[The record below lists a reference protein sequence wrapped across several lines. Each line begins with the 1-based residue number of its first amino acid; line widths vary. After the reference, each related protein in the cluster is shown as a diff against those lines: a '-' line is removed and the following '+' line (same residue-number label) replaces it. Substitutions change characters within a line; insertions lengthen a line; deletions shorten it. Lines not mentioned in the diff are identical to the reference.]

1 MIFNSFQRD
10 DDDKVFTIVRN
21 VSGQAY
27 AAGEACVWDSGT
39 SRDGVRVTQ
48 PAATTLCLFRGI
60 VAEAIA
66 DSAYGK
72 VQVHGLFTDASVT
85 NNTSISIAAGSP
97 LLVTT
102 SQDYLRVHAN
112 TGTGY
117 EGFVYAAEAYA
128 ANTSV
133 TAAAAKDVFVRAL

>member
-21 VSGQAY
+21 VSGATL
-27 AAGEACVWDSGT
+27 AVGEACVWDSGA

-48 PAATTLCLFRGI
+48 AAATTLCLFRGI
-60 VAEAIA
+60 VAESLA

-85 NNTSISIAAGSP
+85 NDTSISVAAGSP
-97 LLVTT
+97 LLAVA
-102 SQDYLRVHAN
+102 SQDYLKPLIN
-112 TGTGY
+112 TATGY

-128 ANTSV
+128 DNTSV
-133 TAAAAKDVFVRAL
+133 VAAAEKDVFIRAL